1 MTIQYS
7 NAPGKLVKEVDE
19 FSGYKLKKR
28 ADLQII
34 FEETLN
40 KGKEKLLE
48 DLAFTSKYVQG
59 LIRVLRESSNNP
71 EIKNLEN
78 IQSDLG
84 ANMQKAITRI
94 KEIVASSDGSTQQY
108 FQRTYFELSQQGF
121 MNLNDLLSDMEWT
134 KKYIND
140 LKRRPKN

>member
-7 NAPGKLVKEVDE
+7 NAPGMLVKEVDE

-28 ADLQII
+28 PDLQII

-48 DLAFTSKYVQG
+48 DLVFTSKYVQG
-59 LIRVLRESSNNP
+59 LIRVLKEGGINP
-71 EIKNLEN
+71 EVKNTESIQNDLSEN
-78 IQSDLG
+78 
-84 ANMQKAITRI
+84 MKKAVGQI
-94 KEIVASSDGSTQQY
+94 KEAVSLADGNTQQY

-121 MNLNDLLSDMEWT
+121 MNLNDLLSDLEWT
-134 KKYIND
+134 KKYINE
-140 LKRRPKN
+140 LKRKPKS